1 MEIKLYTFS
10 HNIKLLKNSTKNE
23 QPFTSE
29 EISNI
34 SFKEYHLLK
43 FKGLYKTVL
52 QNKALLLEI
61 IEFIKKN
68 DIKKIVS
75 IGSGF
80 PIQEYYI
87 SKKTGAEIL
96 CYDFDKAIIK
106 YSKIIFKDKISIQ
119 FYDMN
124 TSLNNIIKQNHDI
137 DCAIFL
143 QTLYIFNSK
152 QYVKY
157 LEEVNNL
164 KIKYIID
171 YPSII
176 SLQIILKTKVSRLI
190 RFPIK
195 KLLIKFF
202 PNLDKFYIGKFHG
215 YSRTK
220 SSLIKIYNASN
231 LKIIKHFKSCF
242 FLKKNNN

>member
-1 MEIKLYTFS
+1 MD
-10 HNIKLLKNSTKNE
+10 
-23 QPFTSE
+23 
-29 EISNI
+29 
-34 SFKEYHLLK
+34 
-43 FKGLYKTVL
+43 
-52 QNKALLLEI
+52 LLEI

-68 DIKKIVS
+68 NIKKIVS
-75 IGSGF
+75 IGSNF

-96 CYDFDKAIIK
+96 CYDFDKTMIK

-124 TSLNNIIKQNHDI
+124 TSLNNIIKLNHDI
-137 DCAIFL
+137 DSVIFF

-171 YPSII
+171 YASVT
-176 SLQIILKTKVSRLI
+176 SLQIIFNTMVSRI
-190 RFPIK
+190 IKFPIK
-195 KLLIKFF
+195 KLLFKFF
-202 PNLDKFYIGKFHG
+202 PN
-215 YSRTK
+215 S
-220 SSLIKIYNASN
+220 
-231 LKIIKHFKSCF
+231 
-242 FLKKNNN
+242 

>member
-1 MEIKLYTFS
+1 MEIKLYTKS
-10 HNIKLLKNSTKNE
+10 HNIELLKNNTKND

-34 SFKEYHLLK
+34 TLKEYHLLK
-43 FKGLYKTVL
+43 FKDLYKRVL
-52 QNKALLLEI
+52 QHKVDLLEI

-68 DIKKIVS
+68 KIKKIVS
-75 IGSGF
+75 IGSNF

-96 CYDFDKAIIK
+96 CYDFDKTIIK

-137 DCAIFL
+137 DCVIFF

-157 LEEVNNL
+157 LEEVNNI

-171 YPSII
+171 YAAII
-176 SLQIILKTKVSRLI
+176 SLQIIFKTMVSRLI
-190 RFPIK
+190 KFPIK
-195 KLLIKFF
+195 KLLFKFF
-202 PNLDKFYIGKFHG
+202 PNSDKFYIGKFHG
-215 YSRTK
+215 YSKTK
-220 SSLIKIYNASN
+220 SALIKIYNDSN
-231 LKIIKHFKSCF
+231 LKIIKSYKNYF
-242 FLKKNNN
+242 FLEKK